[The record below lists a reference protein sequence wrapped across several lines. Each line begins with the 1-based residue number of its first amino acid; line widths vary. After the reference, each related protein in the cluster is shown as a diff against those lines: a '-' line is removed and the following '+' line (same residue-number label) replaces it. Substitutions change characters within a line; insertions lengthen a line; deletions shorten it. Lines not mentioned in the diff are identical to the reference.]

1 MLEYNLIQERKNCQ
15 NLELGVWWEG
25 RKWNCGGR
33 SAETLPFAG
42 SGTLQQCLFM
52 ALGSDEGLEK
62 TGQQPTEWEAEG
74 VRGSISQGHPG
85 LGQGSLKQPQE
96 EIEQWQE
103 AQ

>member
-1 MLEYNLIQERKNCQ
+1 MKEDSWTGLSRRNCRGLEYSLIQERKNRQ
-15 NLELGVWWEG
+15 DLELGVWWEG

-62 TGQQPTEWEAEG
+62 AGQQPTEWE
-74 VRGSISQGHPG
+74 
-85 LGQGSLKQPQE
+85 L
-96 EIEQWQE
+96 
-103 AQ
+103 